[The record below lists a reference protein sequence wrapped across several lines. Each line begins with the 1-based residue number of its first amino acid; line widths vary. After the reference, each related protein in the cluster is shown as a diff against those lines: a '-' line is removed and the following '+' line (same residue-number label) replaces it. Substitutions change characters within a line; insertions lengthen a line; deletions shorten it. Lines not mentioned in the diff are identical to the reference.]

1 MLALETILANFISLF
16 LATIVSFVT
25 TIFVNNFMINIG
37 LYLDIKYD
45 FMTVFKFEL
54 IVYALLLFTLLVP
67 FRKLKKMNIV
77 DEIKYE

>member
-1 MLALETILANFISLF
+1 MLAFETILANFISLF

-45 FMTVFKFEL
+45 FMTVIKFEL
-54 IVYALLLFTLLVP
+54 IVYVLLLLTLFVP